1 MALTVDTS
9 TAPPCKP
16 LRADA
21 ERNRQ
26 LIIEVA
32 GQVFAEKG
40 LDAGFDEI
48 AKRAGVGAG
57 TVYRRF
63 PQREQLIEALLVHS
77 LSRVHALAEQ
87 ALSVEDAWL
96 GLSTFLRDA
105 SRLQMNDQGL
115 KEMLKTTGPWARC
128 APSAKAQ
135 LIPLLIQL
143 LERAKEQGRIRS
155 DIEITDLGILMSM
168 VSSTADPDH
177 PELWERYLTVVLD
190 GLQPSRTGVTPLPTQ
205 APSVDLIEAIM
216 NREHASTSNS

>member
-1 MALTVDTS
+1 MALTVDPS

-77 LSRVHALAEQ
+77 LSRVHTLAEKALA
-87 ALSVEDAWL
+87 VEDAWI
-96 GLSTFLRDA
+96 GLSTFLREA
-105 SRLQMNDQGL
+105 ARLQIDDQGL

-128 APSAKAQ
+128 APSAKAE
-135 LIPLLIQL
+135 LIPLLVRL
-143 LERAKEQGRIRS
+143 LDRAKEQGRIRP
-155 DIEITDLGILMSM
+155 DIEITDLGILMTM
-168 VSSTADPDH
+168 VSSAADPEH
-177 PELWERYLTVVLD
+177 PELWERYLTVILD
-190 GLQPSRTGVTPLPTQ
+190 GLQPSREATTPLPTQ
-205 APSVDLIEAIM
+205 APSVDLIESIM
-216 NREHASTSNS
+216 SRDHAAHS

>member
-32 GQVFAEKG
+32 GQLFAEKG

-77 LSRVHALAEQ
+77 LGRVHTLAEKALA
-87 ALSVEDAWL
+87 VEDAWS
-96 GLSTFLRDA
+96 GLSTFLREA
-105 SRLQMNDQGL
+105 ARLQIDDQGL

-128 APSAKAQ
+128 APSAKAE
-135 LIPLLIQL
+135 LIPLLVQL
-143 LERAKEQGRIRS
+143 LNRAKEQGRIRP
-155 DIEITDLGILMSM
+155 DIEITDLGILMTM
-168 VSSTADPDH
+168 VSSAADPEH
-177 PELWERYLTVVLD
+177 PELWERYLTVILD

-205 APSVDLIEAIM
+205 APSVDLIESIM
-216 NREHASTSNS
+216 SRDRAARS